1 MSKKVGLKVSARR
14 IEIPKNCGNCQYWN
28 CDTGFCDVKM
38 IITSR
43 KEICEHWGSVNEV
56 LY

>member
-1 MSKKVGLKVSARR
+1 MRVSARR
-14 IEIPKNCGNCQYWN
+14 IEIFKNCGNCQYWN

-43 KEICEHWGSVNEV
+43 KEICEYWGSANEV